1 MICTE
6 MPPRKREDT
15 KIEWVVAL
23 CFRAFVAGR
32 PREWPVCAEGV
43 ALNPVAERDFS
54 GRDNG
59 AAGNDFKETV
69 H

>member
-1 MICTE
+1 MIWTTRQ
-6 MPPRKREDT
+6 PRKHEDT
-15 KIEWVVAL
+15 NIKRVEDS
-23 CFRAFVAGR
+23 CFGAFVAGGR
-32 PREWPVCAEGV
+32 CEWPVCAEGV

>member
-1 MICTE
+1 MIWTK
-6 MPPRKREDT
+6 MPPRKREAT
-15 KIEWVVAL
+15 KIKWVEDG
-23 CFRAFVAGR
+23 CFRAFAAGGR
-32 PREWPVCAEGV
+32 REWPVCAEGV
-43 ALNPVAERDFS
+43 ALTPVAERDFS